1 MQAPEVLGGRYELR
15 GVLGRGGMAEV
26 RDGWDIRLDRP
37 VAVKLLHPV
46 FITQPDNRMRF
57 EVEARAAAALNH
69 PHIVSVHDSGE
80 HAGTPYIVMEK
91 LSGHTLADVIARGPL
106 PQPQVRSILDDVLS
120 ALSAAHA
127 AGILHR
133 DIKPANILFSTSGHT
148 KVADFGIAKSAG
160 TAHTMTNQIVG
171 TMAYLSAERIAG
183 RPASV
188 ADDLYAVGVV
198 GYEALAG
205 RRAFPQENLAELAR
219 AVAENAPPPLAVLRP
234 DLDPALAA
242 VIDRAMARD
251 PNWRFGSAEEMRAAL
266 AGRLGPAARPATRV
280 LAAPLPTAV
289 DDGGG
294 ADGPAQPVA
303 VVSRRGGRRR
313 RRLDRR
319 DRLHRRFGVAPRR
332 ARARHHQHLGAAAA
346 TADLVATAAADHAG
360 VSRGTA
366 ATEEAR
372 GERTRQRSQAET
384 RTRRRLNR
392 AVDSAGILGE
402 PAARWCNR
410 KCHSL
415 FGVVG
420 CATSAETPPVGL
432 LPLPVVPAGASAL
445 GPRALRTRRRKRR
458 GRLP

>member
-205 RRAFPQENLAELAR
+205 RRAFPQENLAELAH

-266 AGRLGPAARPATRV
+266 AGQLGPAARPATRV
-280 LAAPLPTAV
+280 LAAPLPPPSTMVVAPTARRNRSRLYLGV
-289 DDGGG
+289 
-294 ADGPAQPVA
+294 AAA
-303 VVSRRGGRRR
+303 VV
-313 RRLDRR
+313 
-319 DRLHRRFGVAPRR
+319 
-332 ARARHHQHLGAAAA
+332 AALIAA
-346 TADLVATAAADHAG
+346 IAFI
-360 VSRGTA
+360 
-366 ATEEAR
+366 
-372 GERTRQRSQAET
+372 
-384 RTRRRLNR
+384 
-392 AVDSAGILGE
+392 VDSASRPAVPE
-402 PAARWCNR
+402 P
-410 KCHSL
+410 
-415 FGVVG
+415 VT
-420 CATSAETPPVGL
+420 TSTSVLPPRPPTL
-432 LPLPVVPAGASAL
+432 LPPPPPTTPVLVEEPPPPKKRGEN
-445 GPRALRTRRRKRR
+445 GHGNGRKPKH
-458 GRLP
+458 GHGGD